1 MSNVKAID
9 FATVQDARK
18 TLKRLIADHPHPLRE
33 IDSLNYL
40 DELTRDDTTMSKPGK
55 QRMAEYRERLK
66 AQGIRGLYL
75 FIHDDDRK
83 RLESLAASLD
93 MTIGQCIRYLLD
105 QHQSNQEQQAAL
117 EKGTEQH
124 DSHSLLRR

>member
-9 FATVQDARK
+9 FATIQDARN
-18 TLKRLIADHPHPLRE
+18 TLKRLIADNPNPLRE

-66 AQGIRGLYL
+66 AQGIRGLYI

-93 MTIGQCIRYLLD
+93 MTIGQCIHYLLD

-124 DSHSLLRR
+124 D

>member
-1 MSNVKAID
+1 MIKAD

-75 FIHDDDRK
+75 FIPDDDRQ
-83 RLESLAASLD
+83 RLESLAASLE
-93 MTIGQCIRYLLD
+93 MTIGQCITHLL
-105 QHQSNQEQQAAL
+105 NQQDSTTTT
-117 EKGTEQH
+117 TEPAP
-124 DSHSLLRR
+124 